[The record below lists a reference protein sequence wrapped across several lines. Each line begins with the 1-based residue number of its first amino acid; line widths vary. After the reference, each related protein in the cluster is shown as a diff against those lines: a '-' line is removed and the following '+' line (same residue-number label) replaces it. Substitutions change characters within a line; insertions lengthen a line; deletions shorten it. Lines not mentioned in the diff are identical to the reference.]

1 MTTHNIETMDRIV
14 NGLAENRKLSQVLAH
29 IYAKRNVE
37 IPFSDS
43 MLKIQI
49 ADMNMSARTTNAIR
63 RARIHTLQD
72 AVEFNESKKI
82 TSVKN
87 LGRSGCIE
95 FFEAILDY
103 FWDNM
108 DKNERVSFLIDVVE
122 RNSHN
127 LR

>member
-14 NGLAENRKLSQVLAH
+14 NGLAENKKLSQVLAH
-29 IYAKRNVE
+29 IYVKRNVE
-37 IPFSDS
+37 IPFNTSL
-43 MLKIQI
+43 LKIGI
-49 ADMNMSARTTNAIR
+49 SDMGMSARTTNTIR
-63 RARIHTLQD
+63 RAKIHTLQD
-72 AVEFNESKKI
+72 AIDYNEERKI

-87 LGRSGCIE
+87 LGKSGCIE

-108 DKNERVSFLIDVVE
+108 NKDERVSFLIDVVE

>member
-1 MTTHNIETMDRIV
+1 MTNHDIITMDRIV
-14 NGLAENRKLSQVLAH
+14 DGLAEGHKLSKVLAH
-29 IYAKRNVE
+29 IYIKRNVE
-37 IPFSDS
+37 IPFNTA
-43 MLKIQI
+43 MLNIAI
-49 ADMNMSARTTNAIR
+49 ADLNLSTRTTNAIR
-63 RARIHTLQD
+63 RAKIHTLQD
-72 AVEFNESKKI
+72 AVSYHEANKI

-87 LGRSGCIE
+87 LGKSGCIE

-108 DKNERVSFLIDVVE
+108 DKDERVNFLIDVVE